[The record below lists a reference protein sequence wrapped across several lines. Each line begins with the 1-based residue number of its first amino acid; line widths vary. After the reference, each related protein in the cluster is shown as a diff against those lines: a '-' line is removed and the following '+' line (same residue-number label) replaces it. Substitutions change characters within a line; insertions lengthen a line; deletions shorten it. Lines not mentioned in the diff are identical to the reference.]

1 MADRIEQRAGED
13 DSSNAWQPEFTPAE
27 IELLFSKPAGCI
39 DDLSFTA
46 AYTRAQQAGFP
57 NVTAT
62 GPEGDEARARVAA
75 VGEQM
80 VIEARAGQ
88 AGIPAAYAAFLEQ
101 MLRDF

>member
-1 MADRIEQRAGED
+1 MPDRIEQQPGQGD
-13 DSSNAWQPEFTPAE
+13 DTNAWQPEFTPGE
-27 IELLFSKPAGCI
+27 IELLFSQPAGCI
-39 DDLSFTA
+39 DDLGFTA

-75 VGEQM
+75 IGEQM
-80 VIEARAGQ
+80 VTEARAGQ